1 MEASALDSTNVKQ
14 AFYDLLKEMYKEVKK
29 TIDVV
34 EQAEKQNEGVQ
45 LDTNQKEEKKGCC

>member
-1 MEASALDSTNVKQ
+1 MI
-14 AFYDLLKEMYKEVKK
+14 YLKKCIKKSK

-45 LDTNQKEEKKGCC
+45 LDTNQKEEKKDVVNYL